1 MLLAAFIVKIVSV
14 GMIDPTQLVK
24 NQKLCRQ
31 LPLYLITWSQT
42 GGALVASG
50 TDDDND
56 ASLPRLPAMPL
67 LSLPKRAS
75 PRKKRK
81 HDQKKLS
88 YAEYVGRRRSLPR
101 LAPIPPLSDSDE

>member
-14 GMIDPTQLVK
+14 GMFDPIQLVQ
-24 NQKLCRQ
+24 NQLCRQ
-31 LPLYLITWSQT
+31 LLYVAHYLVTT

-56 ASLPRLPAMPL
+56 ASLPRLPVMPL

-81 HDQKKLS
+81 HHQKKLS